1 MKYLIKNMVS
11 MRCKMQVKAL
21 IESKGYNCTSIDA
34 GEFELLEDLSK
45 EVLIELS
52 KELNRIGFLILDEKE
67 QQTFKTI
74 RGIVAELVHYSEKVI
89 QVDIDNYLDTQMKM
103 SAADLILLF
112 SSVKGI
118 SIAQYFMLQKIEK
131 AKELILYEGLPVL
144 EIANKLGFNSL
155 AEMQSDFKK
164 LSGLSPD
171 FFEKL
176 RLQRLEKMKLCE

>member
-1 MKYLIKNMVS
+1 

-21 IESKGYNCTSIDA
+21 IESKGYSCASIDA
-34 GEFELLEDLSK
+34 GEFELLEELSN
-45 EVLIELS
+45 EHEIELGMA
-52 KELNRIGFLILDEKE
+52 LNAIGFVILNGKE
-67 QQTFKTI
+67 EHVFKTI
-74 RGIVAELVHYSEKVI
+74 RGIVAELIHYSEQVL
-89 QVDIDNYLDTQMKM
+89 QVDIEAYLNEKLEI

-118 SIAQYFMLQKIEK
+118 SIAQYFILQKIEK
-131 AKELILYEGLPVL
+131 AKELILYEGMPVK
-144 EIANKLGFNSL
+144 EIAEKLGFNNL
-155 AEMQSDFKK
+155 REMQNDFKK

>member
-1 MKYLIKNMVS
+1 

-21 IESKGYNCTSIDA
+21 IESKGYSCVSIDA
-34 GEFELLEDLSK
+34 GEFELLEELSN
-45 EVLIELS
+45 EHAIELG
-52 KELNRIGFLILDEKE
+52 KALNTIGFVILNGKE
-67 QQTFKTI
+67 EHVFKTI
-74 RGIVAELVHYSEKVI
+74 RSIVAELIHYSEQVL
-89 QVDIDNYLDTQMKM
+89 QVDIEAYLNKKLEI

-131 AKELILYEGLPVL
+131 AKELILYEGMPIAQ
-144 EIANKLGFNSL
+144 IANKLGFDNL
-155 AEMQSDFKK
+155 THMQSDFRK
-164 LSGLSPD
+164 LSGLNPD

>member
-11 MRCKMQVKAL
+11 MRCKMQVRTL
-21 IESKGYNCTSIDA
+21 IESKGYNCISIDA
-34 GEFELLEDLSK
+34 GEFELLEELK
-45 EVLIELS
+45 TENLVALS
-52 KELNRIGFLILDEKE
+52 KELNHIGFLILDDKE
-67 QQTFKTI
+67 EHIIKTI
-74 RGIVAELVHYSEKVI
+74 RGIVAELVHYSEKVLN
-89 QVDIDNYLDTQMKM
+89 VDIDKYLNEKLEI

-131 AKELILYEGLPVL
+131 AKELILYEGMPVK
-144 EIANKLGFNSL
+144 EIADKLGFVNL

-164 LSGLSPD
+164 LSGLNPD